1 MTHTYNT
8 AGKAIITTVFI
19 LMMSLFIPMEAFSA
33 TWQQVSQELNRMNQE
48 GISRAAMIETLLQQ
62 DEQSLKQTL
71 AERGRQL
78 SSQKKQL
85 SVVQKKLSTLTK
97 EEQQLQR
104 DLAAEQEEIEAIQG
118 TVLGAAKRVNDL
130 FEHSPLGSELAEP
143 RQLVDTIMAKKN
155 FPGMEEIRGLAAL
168 CNRYTLQSGQ
178 VRQYSGTYFADDGRQ
193 IQGEIARTGAL
204 GAVYRFENKA
214 GYLQA
219 NSTGRELVAVA
230 GQLPSSL
237 TEQIS
242 HYFNGEQQH
251 LPIDISGGAV
261 FLQLTQ
267 SKDISQWLKSG
278 GFLVWPILAIGVIAL
293 ILAAERLVFF
303 LRIRANS
310 NDILHHVTEF
320 VEQDQLKQCQAYCQQ
335 KKSYPTCQ
343 ILSSCLKQLGQTQE
357 ILDNALE
364 EALLRQMPRFERFLP
379 TMAMFA
385 AIAPLLGLLGTVTGM
400 ISTFQ
405 VITVF
410 GTGDPKMMSGG
421 ISEALITTQV
431 GLSVAIPIMLL
442 HHLFER
448 RVDVLIGDLEEKG
461 TAFKITLMKK
471 GDTPN
476 GVVTANE

>member
-1 MTHTYNT
+1 MFTSHQAPLRTIVT
-8 AGKAIITTVFI
+8 
-19 LMMSLFIPMEAFSA
+19 LSLLLALALFAPVAHSA
-33 TWQQVSQELNRMNQE
+33 SWQEVSDDLTRMNQA
-48 GISRAAMIETLLQQ
+48 GLSRADMIEQLLQQ
-62 DEQSLKQTL
+62 DEQSLQHTL
-71 AERGRQL
+71 RQL
-78 SSQKKQL
+78 KSQLKTEKRSLGKVQQQL
-85 SVVQKKLSTLTK
+85 TALTK
-97 EEQQLQR
+97 TEQQLQR
-104 DLAAEQEEIEAIQG
+104 ELAAEQDEIEAIQG

-130 FEHSPLGSELAEP
+130 FEHSPLGPELATQ
-143 RQLVDTIMAKKN
+143 RQLVDTIMEKKT
-155 FPGMEEIRGLAAL
+155 FPGMYEIRGLTAL
-168 CNRYTLQSGQ
+168 CNLYREKSAQ
-178 VRQYSGTYFADDGRQ
+178 VRLYDGDFFAGDGQ
-193 IQGEIARTGAL
+193 LLTGEIARTGAL
-204 GAVYRFENKA
+204 GAVYRHDDTL

-230 GQLPSSL
+230 GQLPTAVL
-237 TEQIS
+237 NHID
-242 HYFNGEQQH
+242 HYLDGDQHH

-267 SKDISQWLKSG
+267 SKDLKQWLKSG

-293 ILAAERLVFF
+293 ILAAERLLFF

-310 NDILHHVTEF
+310 DDILHTFTNLVD
-320 VEQDQLKQCQAYCQQ
+320 QDQLDQCRDFSE
-335 KKSYPTCQ
+335 KKNSYPTCQ
-343 ILSSCLKQLGQTQE
+343 ILTSCFKQLGQSQE

-364 EALLRQMPRFERFLP
+364 EALLKQMPRFERFLP

-471 GDTPN
+471 GGGD
-476 GVVTANE
+476 GQTAISHE